1 MLSDI
6 AAGLGIHKTTFI
18 QKMADPMIDEDARVE
33 WKYTCT
39 RESIKKL
46 MYYKKKKKNWGGLV

>member
-46 MYYKKKKKNWGGLV
+46 MYYKKKRTGEV